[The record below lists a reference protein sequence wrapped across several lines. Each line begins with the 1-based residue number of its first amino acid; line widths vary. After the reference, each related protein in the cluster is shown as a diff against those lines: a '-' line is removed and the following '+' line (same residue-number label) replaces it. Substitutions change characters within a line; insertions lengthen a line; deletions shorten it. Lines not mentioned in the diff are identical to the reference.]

1 MFYYCVTTTL
11 NSLENRLS
19 YLNWLK
25 SGHIQAV
32 ARWAKRAEIIEIIP
46 ENTDLS
52 APSVSAPSVSAQSHQ
67 IFQVKS
73 LYLFDSQEAF
83 DLYLKEGAPSLRAEG
98 LKIIEALGAKITRE
112 SGILVDFDADASHL
126 ESILKSKASH

>member
-32 ARWAKRAEIIEIIP
+32 ARWAKRAEIIEILP
-46 ENTDLS
+46 ENSDASSQT
-52 APSVSAPSVSAQSHQ
+52 VSSQTHQ

-73 LYLFDSQEAF
+73 LYLFDSKEAF
-83 DLYLKEGAPSLRAEG
+83 DRYLKEGAPSLRAEG
-98 LKIIEALGAKITRE
+98 LKIIESLDAKITRE
-112 SGILVDFDADASHL
+112 SGVLVEFDANDL
-126 ESILKSKASH
+126 EKISKASH

>member
-1 MFYYCVTTTL
+1 VTTTL

-32 ARWAKRAEIIEIIP
+32 ARWAKRAEIIEILP
-46 ENTDLS
+46 ENSDASSQTAS
-52 APSVSAPSVSAQSHQ
+52 SQTVSSQTHQ

-73 LYLFDSQEAF
+73 LYLFDSKEAF
-83 DLYLKEGAPSLRAEG
+83 DRYLKEGAPSLRAEG
-98 LKIIEALGAKITRE
+98 LKIIESLDAKITRE
-112 SGILVDFDADASHL
+112 SGVLVEFDANDL
-126 ESILKSKASH
+126 EKISKASH

>member
-32 ARWAKRAEIIEIIP
+32 ARWAKRAEVIEILP
-46 ENTDLS
+46 ENSDASSQTAS
-52 APSVSAPSVSAQSHQ
+52 SQTHQ

-73 LYLFDSQEAF
+73 LYLFDSKEAF
-83 DLYLKEGAPSLRAEG
+83 DRYLKEGAPSLRAEG
-98 LKIIEALGAKITRE
+98 LKIIESLDAKITRE
-112 SGILVDFDADASHL
+112 SGFLVEFDANDL
-126 ESILKSKASH
+126 EKISKASH

>member
-52 APSVSAPSVSAQSHQ
+52 APSVSDQSHQ

-112 SGILVDFDADASHL
+112 SGILVDFDANASHL
-126 ESILKSKASH
+126 ESILKSKVSH

>member
-52 APSVSAPSVSAQSHQ
+52 APSVSDQSHQ

>member
-32 ARWAKRAEIIEIIP
+32 ARWAKRAEIIEILP
-46 ENTDLS
+46 ENSDASSQT
-52 APSVSAPSVSAQSHQ
+52 HQ

-73 LYLFDSQEAF
+73 LYLFDSKEAF

-98 LKIIEALGAKITRE
+98 LKIIESLDAKITRE
-112 SGILVDFDADASHL
+112 SGMLVEFDANDKFDANDL
-126 ESILKSKASH
+126 KSISKASH

>member
-1 MFYYCVTTTL
+1 VTTTL

-52 APSVSAPSVSAQSHQ
+52 APSVSDQSHQ

-112 SGILVDFDADASHL
+112 SGILVDFDANASHL
-126 ESILKSKASH
+126 ESILKSKVSH